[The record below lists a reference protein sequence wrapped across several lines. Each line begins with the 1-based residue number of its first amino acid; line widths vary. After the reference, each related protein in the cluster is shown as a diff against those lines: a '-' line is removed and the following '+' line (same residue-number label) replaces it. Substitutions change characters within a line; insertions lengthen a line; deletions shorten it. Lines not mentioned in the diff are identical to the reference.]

1 MAWLY
6 LSSISLPSP
15 YTQVRLPPGN
25 YFGITAQ
32 TGDLSDNHDIYSFKV
47 SDPTPMPRH
56 EMLEL
61 QKRIA
66 ADVEAGYNVPLK
78 TDPQYADEEPGMS
91 WGLAI
96 FSIVALVAAIIG
108 VFVFL
113 TKATSGSGR
122 PTLPI

>member
-1 MAWLY
+1 
-6 LSSISLPSP
+6 
-15 YTQVRLPPGN
+15 
-25 YFGITAQ
+25 
-32 TGDLSDNHDIYSFKV
+32 
-47 SDPTPMPRH
+47 MPRH

-66 ADVEAGYNVPLK
+66 ADVEAGYNTPPK

-96 FSIVALVAAIIG
+96 FCIIALVAAIIG